1 MDIKA
6 FPVFTYGGSLDP
18 SEAPSFA
25 SLVTDAQLP
34 ETFIVCSSSKEATFD
49 DVGFYTI
56 LGDDSSDWLT
66 VIVWPLWGGVTL
78 TVIWDREP
86 HFAGY
91 IPNPIVDHWYHTC
104 LKMDLITKEIEFAV
118 NGLLMEK
125 AVGKNITNMPSKLQ
139 MNIGVGQDK
148 RQYRGSVANI
158 QIFAEGDIKEISAA
172 PCKQRQG
179 TLLLWNPNL
188 WRVVGSNWL
197 LKEEY
202 EEIICVPYERYNLA
216 ISSKITLE
224 ESLNICKEKLKNSF
238 IPYPENH
245 SAFLKYVA
253 WHQDITGGRCTKV
266 WTPLTDLTSEGV
278 FLNMN
283 NNSIQ
288 QYQIWDKGQPNGGK
302 NENFAVI
309 NLQYAAMNDA
319 NERMSFCSTC
329 SLSSSLLLRLDGV
342 CEDSIIGNL
351 HPKLT
356 SSLPK

>member
-1 MDIKA
+1 MLNLLKIIFFNYITVQG
-6 FPVFTYGGSLDP
+6 FPVFTFDGFLDI
-18 SEAPSFA
+18 SEAPSYA
-25 SLVTDAQLP
+25 SLASDVKLP
-34 ETFIVCSSSKEATFD
+34 DNFVICSSSKEATFNYVD
-49 DVGFYTI
+49 FYTI

-197 LKEEY
+197 LK
-202 EEIICVPYERYNLA
+202 
-216 ISSKITLE
+216 
-224 ESLNICKEKLKNSF
+224 
-238 IPYPENH
+238 
-245 SAFLKYVA
+245 
-253 WHQDITGGRCTKV
+253 
-266 WTPLTDLTSEGV
+266 
-278 FLNMN
+278 
-283 NNSIQ
+283 
-288 QYQIWDKGQPNGGK
+288 
-302 NENFAVI
+302 
-309 NLQYAAMNDA
+309 
-319 NERMSFCSTC
+319 
-329 SLSSSLLLRLDGV
+329 
-342 CEDSIIGNL
+342 
-351 HPKLT
+351 
-356 SSLPK
+356 